1 MKRKSL
7 KKNLENTQLEI
18 MLKDKV
24 KELGEFLI
32 EICEDNDKKQNI
44 IDTLIDLPIYKILLF
59 ISFLNEDK
67 IDHQIDDFENLFK
80 LKHTEESRLKIKDY
94 ITFFLSVKEILNEN

>member
-7 KKNLENTQLEI
+7 KKNLENTQLELL
-18 MLKDKV
+18 LKDKV

-32 EICEDNDKKQNI
+32 EICEDDTKKQNI
-44 IDTLIDLPIYKILLF
+44 RDTLIDLPVYRIIMF

-67 IDHQIDDFENLFK
+67 IDNQIDDFENLFK
-80 LKHTEESRLKIKDY
+80 LNKSIESRLKIREYINYFIQIKD
-94 ITFFLSVKEILNEN
+94 ILNE